1 MAGGK
6 FKKEILKWGF
16 FFFFFLGISF
26 RRSPQNV
33 GEVMVRTTNDRW
45 IVGRKSDQREF
56 YVIFD
61 NKNAHLIEINE
72 EVKKLGSTYFQNIFL
87 ETWGKKEG
95 VNMRISMPKLS
106 NSTTISMFIVSFFFF
121 SEGIIKFQQKIL
133 SLQKKIFLINPLSP
147 KGNHNLQPNHVIQCY
162 VITRYNNFFFVVWD
176 FNFITKKIYKMKR
189 KFSVILCLKFSS
201 Q

>member
-1 MAGGK
+1 MG
-6 FKKEILKWGF
+6 IF
-16 FFFFFLGISF
+16 FFFFFGLSF

-87 ETWGKKEG
+87 ETWGKKKRKCQHADL
-95 VNMRISMPKLS
+95 NAK
-106 NSTTISMFIVSFFFF
+106 IVKFNYNIYVYCIIFFFLGGNNQISTKNPF
-121 SEGIIKFQQKIL
+121 P
-133 SLQKKIFLINPLSP
+133 FL
-147 KGNHNLQPNHVIQCY
+147 
-162 VITRYNNFFFVVWD
+162 F
-176 FNFITKKIYKMKR
+176 TKKN
-189 KFSVILCLKFSS
+189 FSYQSSFS
-201 Q
+201 